1 MPVIS
6 NDPTF
11 FPREEYTLKPI
22 GRPSVNSE
30 LEGPDK
36 PLVTVDK
43 PPYTT
48 YEHPLIPEPDNSSVI
63 AANCPP
69 PEPPTPPGSYHSMGV
84 IIEGMDNIIGV
95 SDFDTDPF
103 NVPVVIKNPSP
114 ALIVSSRP
122 DHGAGV
128 TLEGMDNI
136 VGMSEGTA
144 SSSAER
150 SAALPEPAS
159 SHWLPALREIKQH
172 IEQHADGRFERTS
185 HLDQVRIV
193 LREGVLCFLIFHFPE
208 RATQSSSAAPL

>member
-1 MPVIS
+1 MPVIT

-30 LEGPDK
+30 PEGPDK

-48 YEHPLIPEPDNSSVI
+48 YEHPPIPEPDNSSVVG
-63 AANCPP
+63 ANCPS

-114 ALIVSSRP
+114 APTAPSQP

-136 VGMSEGTA
+136 VGMFEGTA
-144 SSSAER
+144 SNPAER
-150 SAALPEPAS
+150 SAALLEPAS

-172 IEQHADGRFERTS
+172 IEQHAEGRFERIS
-185 HLDQVRIV
+185 YLDQVRVV
-193 LREGVLCFLIFHFPE
+193 LREGV
-208 RATQSSSAAPL
+208 